1 MKRLVTAVACIVGLA
16 IIGVATAGALP
27 SRGVFIAGQSLAG
40 VRLGDTMD
48 QVKQRLGPKYVQ
60 CGSQC
65 ADPTWLFTYRA
76 GEPLGMAVRF
86 QKKKVVAVFTLGTP
100 TGWKSSKGLK
110 LFDPIATVYQYYTP
124 NGEVR
129 CVGFDALTIS
139 NPAGTSAVYAAAGVV
154 YGFALVV
161 PGMTVCQ

>member
-1 MKRLVTAVACIVGLA
+1 MGKPRREPGGAAVVTARRKPAPDPVAL
-16 IIGVATAGALP
+16 
-27 SRGVFIAGQSLAG
+27 AGQSLAG

-86 QKKKVVAVFTLGTP
+86 QKKKVVAVFTLDT
-100 TGWKSSKGLK
+100 T
-110 LFDPIATVYQYYTP
+110 
-124 NGEVR
+124 
-129 CVGFDALTIS
+129 
-139 NPAGTSAVYAAAGVV
+139 
-154 YGFALVV
+154 
-161 PGMTVCQ
+161 